1 MSTSSLQESV
11 SSNTSISDEETECI
25 TCEPCALPP
34 KGLEH
39 AFPTLDIKT
48 NQFVRMP
55 DTDYIF
61 ISLVF
66 IISAGQSLVHRWTD
80 RRVDTIPSSMP
91 GSHILICETSLEEF
105 ENQDTLDQSPY
116 LFAFGRS
123 RRVQEKYLAYRLYR
137 VFAALKKKNRR
148 KDEIEQGR
156 LRQLILPTFD
166 ADSVKTTLQQLGLE
180 WLAEPNVQICDMKQE
195 KQFETRIKQPA
206 VFEHVLE
213 RLGIRF
219 EDTRFGKLTS
229 CSGNVT
235 VFMIQMILAFFY
247 VDEVYL
253 KDRRRAHLT
262 QLAFVADV
270 IYTWK
275 VLAIHKSLT
284 DLVQHQLSIN
294 ITISYHTSIIHTNKS
309 PHSIEYIITVA
320 DNVAADRHI
329 THHKVINDESTDDK
343 MADDKRAGEKA
354 SDNKST
360 EKITPET
367 KASEGENTE
376 ETSKDDGMT
385 EAQHSDGVSAEDE
398 VAKLSVI
405 RQHLS
410 AEIPDLFFNVL
421 SKEGLGLPSQFHY
434 PSAYDWLRKIIYKF
448 HAKGEKAD
456 DDDEGKQRYE
466 KLWAM
471 CGLLRGMEGDDP
483 GILTPAKRYTD
494 KLEGRVTQHAQVLQ
508 RLLEETPEPSITV
521 EEYRRRGIPR
531 TQRAVLR
538 EDLEYYIG
546 KVDYF
551 VEVEVDSD
559 SLEEEDE
566 HDNDHELPPLK
577 SSSRAP
583 EGKENTPQSVAR
595 QS

>member
-61 ISLVF
+61 ISLDF
-66 IISAGQSLVHRWTD
+66 HHICGAEPSASLDGPSCRHDPVIDAGIAYLDMRDILYD
-80 RRVDTIPSSMP
+80 RGKGVIPGDRGSSWFKYMAP
-91 GSHILICETSLEEF
+91 LHYIVEEF
-105 ENQDTLDQSPY
+105 EYQDTLDQSPY

-247 VDEVYL
+247 VDEGQKVL
-253 KDRRRAHLT
+253 FEDRRPLSWLR
-262 QLAFVADV
+262 
-270 IYTWK
+270 YTW
-275 VLAIHKSLT
+275 VGHSLDQLNLAPGELPKRRRESEM
-284 DLVQHQLSIN
+284 N
-294 ITISYHTSIIHTNKS
+294 
-309 PHSIEYIITVA
+309 
-320 DNVAADRHI
+320 RHD
-329 THHKVINDESTDDK
+329 VPQRQN
-343 MADDKRAGEKA
+343 EKA
-354 SDNKST
+354 F
-360 EKITPET
+360 
-367 KASEGENTE
+367 
-376 ETSKDDGMT
+376 
-385 EAQHSDGVSAEDE
+385 
-398 VAKLSVI
+398 
-405 RQHLS
+405 R
-410 AEIPDLFFNVL
+410 
-421 SKEGLGLPSQFHY
+421 
-434 PSAYDWLRKIIYKF
+434 
-448 HAKGEKAD
+448 
-456 DDDEGKQRYE
+456 
-466 KLWAM
+466 
-471 CGLLRGMEGDDP
+471 
-483 GILTPAKRYTD
+483 
-494 KLEGRVTQHAQVLQ
+494 
-508 RLLEETPEPSITV
+508 
-521 EEYRRRGIPR
+521 
-531 TQRAVLR
+531 
-538 EDLEYYIG
+538 
-546 KVDYF
+546 
-551 VEVEVDSD
+551 
-559 SLEEEDE
+559 
-566 HDNDHELPPLK
+566 
-577 SSSRAP
+577 
-583 EGKENTPQSVAR
+583 
-595 QS
+595 